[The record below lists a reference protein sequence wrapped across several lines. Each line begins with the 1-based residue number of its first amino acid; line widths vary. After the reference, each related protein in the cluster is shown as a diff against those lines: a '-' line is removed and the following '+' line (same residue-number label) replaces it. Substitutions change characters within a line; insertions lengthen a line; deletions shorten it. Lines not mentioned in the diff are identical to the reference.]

1 MAIKAQATITLS
13 RVDDGSDGIGV
24 KSTDITYQAASSQT
38 SAPTGDW
45 LSKVPELT
53 PKTPYLWTRT
63 VITYTDGKTSTSYS
77 VSSTI
82 DGVVVGGRNLIR
94 NSDFKSNTN
103 WNSHGITGTDTRL
116 GYGVEEGRSYL
127 LISGENHDMS
137 KGRFGVYSDDNLVI
151 KKVSADDSLTISA
164 WVYVEKALAS
174 TNDNEIF
181 VRQAG
186 YIDNLEL
193 KIPSTTPINTWV
205 HLSQTYVYT
214 KSTELTNVYILLG
227 GDGSIRVSNLKLER
241 GNKATDWSPAPEDID
256 QSIQDVE
263 DTANKAESDSSNALG
278 QTVEIKASLEVLEGS
293 IKALVTDE
301 NGNSLMTQTG
311 DGWTF
316 NMGNIQSALNKATED
331 IIDVKGEMNEVSD
344 LANKTNQLANDIAE
358 KTAYINMTTDES
370 GAPCMELGKS
380 DSEFKLRITNT
391 SIDFLQGSQRIA
403 YITNQQL
410 YIQSSVVT
418 DEMRIGSPDGFVWKK
433 RSSGNMGLRWI
444 GG

>member
-1 MAIKAQATITLS
+1 MGIKARATITLS
-13 RVDDGSDGIGV
+13 RVNDGSDGIGV
-24 KSTDITYQAASSQT
+24 KSTAITYQASSSQT
-38 SAPTGDW
+38 SAPTGGW

-77 VSSTI
+77 VSSTL

-94 NSDFKSNTN
+94 NSDFKSNNN
-103 WNSHGITGTDTRL
+103 WTPYGITNQDTSL
-116 GYGVEEGRSYL
+116 GYGVDNGRTYL
-127 LISGENHDMS
+127 LISGKNHDLS
-137 KGRFGVYSDDNLVI
+137 KGRFGVSSNENLTI
-151 KKVSADDSLTISA
+151 KKVDVDDSLTISA
-164 WVYVEKALAS
+164 WVYVEKALVS

-181 VRQAG
+181 IRGVNG
-186 YIDNLEL
+186 LDDLEL

-214 KSTELTNVYILLG
+214 ETTELATVYILLG
-227 GDGSIRVSNLKLER
+227 GDGTIRVSNLKLER
-241 GNKATDWSPAPEDID
+241 GNRATDWTPAPEDID
-256 QSIQDVE
+256 QSIKDVE
-263 DTANKAESDSSNALG
+263 DTANKAENDSSNALG
-278 QTVEIKASLEVLEGS
+278 QTAEIRASLELLEDS
-293 IKALVTDE
+293 IKTLVTDE
-301 NGNSLMTQTG
+301 KGESMMTQTS

-316 NMGNIQSALNKATED
+316 NMGTFKSTLDKAVNDLT
-331 IIDVKGEMNEVSD
+331 DVQGDVDRVTD
-344 LANKTNQLANDIAE
+344 LADKTSQLANDISK

-370 GAPCMELGKS
+370 GDPCMELGKT

-391 SIDFLQGSQRIA
+391 SIDFTQGSQKIA

-418 DEMRIGSPDGFVWKK
+418 DEMRIGYPDGFVWKK
-433 RSSGNMGLRWI
+433 RSNGNMGLRWI